1 METAGPTGAG
11 FLLEGRRA
19 GPVRTSRSSRPRA
32 SDSNEASTGA
42 GVQMMVRVII
52 GRAFALGQMVGVRIA
67 HTPLARATGPG
78 SADTPAIATVAQAIP
93 TQRA

>member
-1 METAGPTGAG
+1 
-11 FLLEGRRA
+11 
-19 GPVRTSRSSRPRA
+19 
-32 SDSNEASTGA
+32 
-42 GVQMMVRVII
+42 MMVRVII